1 MFTYHKKT
9 KRGRKLETLFQIVV
23 FIFQVIC
30 NDYCEVTK
38 FYELKIGDN
47 VSLSKFAPHRTTA
60 LILFLLFRASS
71 CQAA

>member
-47 VSLSKFAPHRTTA
+47 VSLSKFAPH
-60 LILFLLFRASS
+60 
-71 CQAA
+71 